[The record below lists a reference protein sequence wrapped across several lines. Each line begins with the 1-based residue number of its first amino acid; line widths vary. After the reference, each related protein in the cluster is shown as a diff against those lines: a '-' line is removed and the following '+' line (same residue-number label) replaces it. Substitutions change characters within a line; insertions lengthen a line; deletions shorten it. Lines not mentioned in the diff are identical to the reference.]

1 MTRRPRP
8 LTRLAPI
15 VAAAA
20 LLAGCGIGPGKTP
33 GAVQLTISND
43 FGAHPV
49 SELPAPKISGSDT
62 VMRLLQRN
70 ESVQT
75 RYGGGFVQSINGY
88 AGGRSGGRPVDWFY
102 YVNGVEAPKGAA
114 ATSVNPGDRIW
125 WDRHDWGAAMDI
137 RAVVG
142 AFPEPFLHGSGGRKL
157 PVVVECSDPSQPA
170 CAMVSHAL
178 SSIGIPAARGGL
190 LLAAG
195 SQELRV
201 LVGDWPAL
209 RHDAAALQIER
220 GPQAS
225 GVFARVDAAGRTL
238 TVLDQ
243 RGDPVRR
250 LGAGSGLVAATRFRA
265 DEPVWVVTG
274 TDAAGVASAA
284 RAFEP
289 GALHDRFA
297 LAVSNDIGIALPQ
310 VRR

>member
-1 MTRRPRP
+1 
-8 LTRLAPI
+8 
-15 VAAAA
+15 VGAA
-20 LLAGCGIGPGKTP
+20 LLAGCGVGPGATP

-49 SELPAPKISGSDT
+49 TELPAPKISGNDT

-70 ESVQT
+70 AKVQT
-75 RYGGGFVQSINGY
+75 RYGGGFVQSIDGY
-88 AGGRSGGRPVDWFY
+88 AGGRSGGRPIDWFF
-102 YVNGVEAPKGAA
+102 YVNGIEAPKGAA
-114 ATSVNPGDRIW
+114 ATSVNRGDHIW

-157 PVVVECSDPSQPA
+157 PVVVECSDPSQAA

-178 SSIGIPAARGGL
+178 SRIGIPAARGGL
-190 LLAAG
+190 MLAAG

-201 LVGDWPAL
+201 LVGDWPTL
-209 RHDAAALQIER
+209 RHDTAALQIER

-225 GVFARVDAAGRTL
+225 GVFARIDAAGRTL
-238 TVLDQ
+238 TALDQ
-243 RGDPVRR
+243 HGAPVRK
-250 LGAGSGLVAATRFRA
+250 LGAGSGLIAATRFRA

-274 TDAAGVASAA
+274 TDAAGVAAAA

-310 VRR
+310 VSR